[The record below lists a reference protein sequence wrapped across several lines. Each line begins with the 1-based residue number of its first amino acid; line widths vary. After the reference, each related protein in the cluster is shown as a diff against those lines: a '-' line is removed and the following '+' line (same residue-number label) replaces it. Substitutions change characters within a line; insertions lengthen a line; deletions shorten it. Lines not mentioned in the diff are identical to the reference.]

1 MTARTKIDVHAGTL
15 SMEFDDDVVHFNIFE
30 AIRHPTEVH
39 YVFLVDIIED
49 AVDSVDICTYLLSN
63 FYDFDLSSFYCT
75 YDDFDEFAIVC
86 SICANISSTIHFD
99 CDAGAGSDP
108 PISLPPIINLPF
120 LSSVQPPSLELKPLP
135 EHLKYAYLDDAQ
147 KLLVIISS
155 SLSLEHED
163 KLLHVLRGDKKAIG
177 WTLADLLG
185 INPSICMHRMILED
199 D

>member
-147 KLLVIISS
+147 KLPVIACRKTITLTPPFPSKTS
-155 SLSLEHED
+155 SLSSILGSFRFNY
-163 KLLHVLRGDKKAIG
+163 LLDDTVH
-177 WTLADLLG
+177 LLVRFH
-185 INPSICMHRMILED
+185 IHKNK
-199 D
+199 